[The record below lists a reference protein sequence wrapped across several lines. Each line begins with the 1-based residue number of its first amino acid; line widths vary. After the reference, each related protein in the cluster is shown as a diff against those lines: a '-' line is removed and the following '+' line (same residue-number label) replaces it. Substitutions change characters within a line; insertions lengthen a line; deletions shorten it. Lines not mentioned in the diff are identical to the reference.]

1 MSSEVQR
8 YITGIMTPVEMANPG
23 PASISARQTVVVT
36 YEDYAALEA
45 ENARLTAQLA
55 AIQGGMGEAV
65 EDWDW
70 LANLELAEVKCCCP
84 WNPDGHDE
92 SCPVYLRDR
101 LSDAKR
107 AIAQHQRITAAMAAE
122 VERLKQQIDNYRSQ
136 FCELHIAR
144 NLLSRLSRA
153 GFEIGDDLAASIIA
167 LRAELAEVKGR
178 EAVPVAWMD
187 EDGCL
192 HTTLESATFRRRPVT
207 PLYTTPPASPDVE
220 GLCRLLAQAQG
231 MVNGA
236 TDQWHDEVR
245 DALSTWR
252 QTQEGKP

>member
-1 MSSEVQR
+1 MSVGTEGS
-8 YITGIMTPVEMANPG
+8 GPNP
-23 PASISARQTVVVT
+23 RT
-36 YEDYAALEA
+36 YSRAEYAALEA

-55 AIQGGMGEAV
+55 AIQGGMGEVV
-65 EDWDW
+65 EVVAWRIEHPVSQWKVYEQRQDW
-70 LANLELAEVKCCCP
+70 AYQQY
-84 WNPDGHDE
+84 GHIKYQVQDLMT
-92 SCPVYLRDR
+92 V
-101 LSDAKR
+101 
-107 AIAQHQRITAAMAAE
+107 AQHQRITAAMAAE

-136 FCELHIAR
+136 FGELHIAR

-207 PLYTTPPASPDVE
+207 PLYTTPPASPDVD
-220 GLCRLLAQAQG
+220 GLVKALEADFPLLDDNGLDETLHHCEWNIQQERKRLHA
-231 MVNGA
+231 
-236 TDQWHDEVR
+236 
-245 DALSTWR
+245 ALSTWR
-252 QTQEGKP
+252 QAQEVKP